1 LTLQRIERFAS
12 ILIVIS
18 LLGTACPSPARA
30 EAENHAVPGE
40 VSSRSFAEFS
50 FGFKGGMSFSQHS
63 GTEVR
68 GSEYTVESHWR
79 TGFAVGAFLYEPV
92 TSRFGI
98 QQELMYVQKGS
109 RQDIGVEILDIP
121 TVLDVTYDM
130 DYIEIPVFMTFAWVQ
145 REKLTLYS
153 IAGTALSLKVRD
165 RYVLTGEIDDGSQV
179 VPLRADADMSEVDM
193 FDYSFVYGLGFEF
206 TLWTRRIII
215 EHRFVIGWNT
225 LSMPTYAHIPFGD
238 EEILIDNDP
247 VPLKNQ
253 AHLIMVGIAF

>member
-1 LTLQRIERFAS
+1 MTLQRIERFTS
-12 ILIVIS
+12 IFIVIS
-18 LLGTACPSPARA
+18 LLGAACLSPAHA

-79 TGFAVGAFLYEPV
+79 KGFAVGAFLYEPV

-130 DYIEIPVFMTFAWVQ
+130 DYVEIPVFMKFAWVQ

-153 IAGTALSLKVRD
+153 TAGTALSLKVRD

-193 FDYSFVYGLGFEF
+193 FDYSFVYGIGFEF

-225 LSMPTYAHIPFGD
+225 LSMPTYAYIPFGE

-253 AHLIMVGIAF
+253 AHLIMVGISF